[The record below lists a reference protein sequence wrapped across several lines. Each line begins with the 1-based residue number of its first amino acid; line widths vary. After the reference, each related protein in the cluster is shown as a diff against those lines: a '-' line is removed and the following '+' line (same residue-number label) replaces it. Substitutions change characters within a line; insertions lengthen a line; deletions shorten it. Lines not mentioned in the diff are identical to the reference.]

1 MGLSAFLN
9 NWGFFMQLK
18 KKHPQDMKVL
28 LATKGREQSDMG
40 KSFVMSEGT
49 QEKNVHVSH
58 DMDECMNLVCKENF
72 DIVIVGL
79 DFSEKK
85 GTTFIQRL
93 RTLDQYFFTPILAG
107 GNLTQPDLCILLQN
121 CVRFL
126 ASKPLTYEGFSEKY
140 KQLLNYEMNLSE
152 RDQLIRKSQELM
164 RKGS

>member
-1 MGLSAFLN
+1 MR
-9 NWGFFMQLK
+9 LK

-85 GTTFIQRL
+85 GRPSSSAYELWISISLPR
-93 RTLDQYFFTPILAG
+93 Y
-107 GNLTQPDLCILLQN
+107 LLE
-121 CVRFL
+121 V
-126 ASKPLTYEGFSEKY
+126 
-140 KQLLNYEMNLSE
+140 
-152 RDQLIRKSQELM
+152 I
-164 RKGS
+164 